1 MMSWSATPSCGRSAG
16 NFFWSGRGHRGR
28 VGKDG
33 PYQQTPLDGRAR
45 ESRVGVAGRELQAAS
60 TQIARSGCKYG
71 KVSQDQAGM
80 HPSS

>member
-1 MMSWSATPSCGRSAG
+1 
-16 NFFWSGRGHRGR
+16 